1 MRYPCTGVILSGGLN
16 TRFSG
21 RNKAFIRINGS
32 SILDAILSLFREL
45 FDEIILVTNDPLQ
58 YLDRDLLMVT
68 DIFPIRSSLTGIH
81 AGLTAASHPHA
92 FFTSCDAPFLKKEL
106 VTYLLDQIDANIDV
120 VIPQVTLGLEPLCAV
135 YSKRC
140 IKPIERNLSNN
151 RLKIQGFFPDVRV
164 RKIPEEV
171 LDQTDPGLASFF
183 NVNTPE
189 DLERARAMISGH

>member
-1 MRYPCTGVILSGGLN
+1 MHYPCTGIILAGGLN

-21 RNKAFIRINGS
+21 RNKALIQINGHAILD
-32 SILDAILSLFREL
+32 SILTLFSEV

-58 YLDRDLLMVT
+58 YLDRDVLIVT
-68 DIFPIRSSLTGIH
+68 DLYSHRSSLTGLH
-81 AGLTAASHPHA
+81 AGLVAAAHSHA
-92 FFTSCDAPFLKKEL
+92 FVTSCDAPFLKKGL
-106 VTYLLDQIDANIDV
+106 VTHILDQIEPNIDV

-140 IKPIERNLSNN
+140 IKPIEQNLSNN
-151 RLKIQGFFPDVRV
+151 RLKIQGFFPHVRV

-171 LDQTDPGLASFF
+171 LDRTDPGLASFF

-189 DLERARAMISGH
+189 DLIRAKALVNGE